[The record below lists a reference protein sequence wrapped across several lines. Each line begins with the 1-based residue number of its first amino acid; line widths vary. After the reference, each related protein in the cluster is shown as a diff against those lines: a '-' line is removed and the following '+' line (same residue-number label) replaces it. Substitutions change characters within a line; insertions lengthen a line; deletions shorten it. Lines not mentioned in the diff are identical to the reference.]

1 MSLVIPFVSK
11 TTKAEAD
18 QWLAALS
25 KAVPEVKFIPF
36 KALDSPLGHKI
47 AVVANPNP
55 SDISALVDL
64 VWVQSL
70 WAGVEKLVTEPAL
83 AKIGISRLVDPQ
95 LAQTMA
101 EAVLA
106 WTLYLHR
113 DMPHYKAMQ
122 NQRIWQELPY
132 VAATERRVGIM
143 GLGKLGEAAATA
155 LTQNGFNVMGWSRSK
170 KSIADVRC
178 FYDDSGLTA
187 MVQQSDILV
196 CLLPLTPVTT
206 RLIDAK
212 LIGQLPDGAALIN
225 FGRGPILDTV
235 ALVAALN
242 SGALKHCVL
251 DVFDEE
257 PLQPDS
263 PLWTHPGITILP
275 HISAPTTIATAV
287 EIAATNLRA
296 YLKDGTL
303 PGLVDRHRGY

>member
-11 TTKAEAD
+11 ATKAETD

-36 KALDSPLGHKI
+36 KALDSPLGHKT
-47 AVVANPNP
+47 AVVANPDP
-55 SDISALVDL
+55 ADISALGDL

-83 AKIGISRLVDPQ
+83 EKIGISRLVDPQ
-95 LAQTMA
+95 LAKTMA

-106 WTLYLHR
+106 WTFYLHR
-113 DMPHYKAMQ
+113 DMPHYKTLQ

-132 VAATERRVGIM
+132 VAAAERRVGVM
-143 GLGKLGEAAATA
+143 GLGKLGEAAATV

-170 KSIADVRC
+170 KSVAGVRC
-178 FYDDSGLTA
+178 FHGDNGLSA

-196 CLLPLTPVTT
+196 CLLPLTPATT

-212 LIGQLPDGAALIN
+212 LIGQLPYGAALIN
-225 FGRGPILDTV
+225 FGRGPTLDTA

-251 DVFDEE
+251 DVFDKE

-263 PLWTHPGITILP
+263 PLWTHPGITVLP
-275 HISAPTTIATAV
+275 HISAPTTIAAAA

-303 PGLVDRHRGY
+303 PELVDRDRGY